1 MGFNQLIMNMNCSG
15 CEREDGWYPCPEYV
29 FSSNST
35 LLTTSKYQQ
44 SVQCQRSMADHRNKI
59 IDQYNIRINC
69 AVRRLKCAT
78 AINS

>member
-44 SVQCQRSMADHRNKI
+44 SVVNTMSAIYGRSWKQNNRS
-59 IDQYNIRINC
+59 
-69 AVRRLKCAT
+69 V
-78 AINS
+78 